1 MGCFLPC
8 SQSQTL
14 GLQKETCFWVEL
26 KVWGTEVESRDD
38 LEVRD
43 YCLLNSAWCFAAMSY

>member
-14 GLQKETCFWVEL
+14 GLCETS
-26 KVWGTEVESRDD
+26 EVEKSM
-38 LEVRD
+38 
-43 YCLLNSAWCFAAMSY
+43 LLGGVEG